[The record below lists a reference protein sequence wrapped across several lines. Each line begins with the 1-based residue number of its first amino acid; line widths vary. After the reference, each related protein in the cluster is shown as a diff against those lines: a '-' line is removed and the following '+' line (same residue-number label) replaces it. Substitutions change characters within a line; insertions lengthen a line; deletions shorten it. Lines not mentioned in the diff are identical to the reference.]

1 MGPEEVLGVWLAVV
15 CVGGGRE
22 WLGQGGWQKREERWM
37 EWRSIEEGKPVGL
50 GDIWMW
56 EVKDREVSR
65 MTPGFLAFV
74 TGWVVVP
81 DPERGKAGARG

>member
-1 MGPEEVLGVWLAVV
+1 
-15 CVGGGRE
+15 
-22 WLGQGGWQKREERWM
+22 M
-37 EWRSIEEGKPVGL
+37 EWRRIEEGKPVGL

-81 DPERGKAGARG
+81 DPERGKAGAGG

>member
-1 MGPEEVLGVWLAVV
+1 
-15 CVGGGRE
+15 
-22 WLGQGGWQKREERWM
+22 M
-37 EWRSIEEGKPVGL
+37 EWRSIEEGKSVAL
-50 GDIWMW
+50 GDIWIW

-81 DPERGKAGARG
+81 DPERGKAGAGGVKDACAGQSAVDWDTEFSLQRPQHGAVR